1 MRAFVIAD
9 ASRRKAKP
17 VGVLF
22 WDASPDGG
30 QGRFSLELS
39 SRCREASLPLSL
51 SFCFHREE
59 RRATPEE
66 SEEWVKSRIVPE
78 DRHNIVE
85 VLRANGLSEYDE
97 VSLLAASGGRS
108 SDDDFLAYE
117 VTLTDGLVRE
127 LESDLPGCA
136 LQGKGGNLGSSPMP
150 RADKLLAVVER
161 RHSGAEVHYVCV
173 KLLREDKPD
182 ALRVSDTR
190 GVAQPRKKAA
200 SDAHEQRN
208 AAELIGAQIRE
219 RRQQASL
226 TQKQLAARAG
236 IAQAVL
242 SRMESG
248 AGNPTLAL
256 LEELAFALDSRLDV
270 SLASIPDSAT
280 RSQ

>member
-9 ASRRKAKP
+9 ASKRKAKP

-22 WDASPDGG
+22 WDASCEGG
-30 QGRFSLELS
+30 QGRFFLELS
-39 SRCREASLPLSL
+39 SCCREANLPLSL
-51 SFCFHREE
+51 SFCAYREG

-97 VSLLAASGGRS
+97 VSLLAASNGRS

-117 VTLTDGLVRE
+117 VTMTDELARE
-127 LESDLPGCA
+127 LESDCQEQA
-136 LQGKGGNLGSSPMP
+136 SQGKSGKNDPSPMS

-161 RHSGAEVHYVCV
+161 RRNGVEVRYACV
-173 KLLREDKPD
+173 DLPKDD
-182 ALRVSDTR
+182 TSNALRASEAKGRVHSCD
-190 GVAQPRKKAA
+190 KAGPCP
-200 SDAHEQRN
+200 HGQCN
-208 AAELIGAQIRE
+208 AARRIGAQIRE
-219 RRQQASL
+219 QRQQAGL

-236 IAQAVL
+236 ITQAVL
-242 SRMESG
+242 SRVESG
-248 AGNPTLAL
+248 SGNPTLAL

-270 SLASIPDSAT
+270 SLASDQGSTAC
-280 RSQ
+280 S